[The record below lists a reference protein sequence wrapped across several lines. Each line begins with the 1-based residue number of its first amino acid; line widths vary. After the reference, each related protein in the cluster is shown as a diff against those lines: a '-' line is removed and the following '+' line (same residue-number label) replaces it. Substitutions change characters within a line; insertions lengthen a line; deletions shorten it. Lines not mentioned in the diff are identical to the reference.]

1 MVIPLCL
8 TIGLWL
14 KRVNLMKHFFILAQ
28 VGYEEK
34 CSDNQYVEQKDDC
47 NTWSLTY
54 CPDPCLVTLSNLNQ
68 VNSFPSSYT
77 YIAIVYGVPLA
88 IVMSPYCQ
96 RHL

>member
-1 MVIPLCL
+1 MKQFFL
-8 TIGLWL
+8 T
-14 KRVNLMKHFFILAQ
+14 LAQ

-54 CPDPCLVTLSNLNQ
+54 CPDPCLVTISNLNQ

-88 IVMSPYCQ
+88 IVASPYCQ